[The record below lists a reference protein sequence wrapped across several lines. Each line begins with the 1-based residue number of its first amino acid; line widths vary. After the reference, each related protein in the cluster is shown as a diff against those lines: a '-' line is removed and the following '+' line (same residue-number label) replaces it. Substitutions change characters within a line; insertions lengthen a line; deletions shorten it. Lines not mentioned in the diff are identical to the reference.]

1 MKMRVFAV
9 VTALILIPAILL
21 SVPGCT
27 LQKRP
32 VSLMKSITPNDSVPK
47 KNVTERSD
55 ALTDFAVR
63 LFQASQENAEDSNVL
78 ISPLSVLYALSMTA
92 NGAEGETL
100 AQMESVLGMSK
111 EDLNAYLNGYL
122 ENLPQTKESKLH
134 LANSIWFTDDERF
147 TVRQEFLQCNADYY
161 NADIYRAPFDDPA
174 TCGDINRWV
183 KKKTDHM
190 IPEILDKVSEDT
202 VMYLI
207 NALAFE
213 AEWDEIYEDDQVHS
227 DTFTSLNG
235 TEQTVKFMY
244 GEEEAY
250 LEDPNAT
257 GFIKYYKDG
266 KYAFAALLPNEQI
279 PLSDYIASL
288 DGAHLHE
295 LLSNPQK
302 TLVSTGIPKF
312 ESEYSSNMSDTL
324 RNMGMDAAFDPNTA
338 DFSALGSSVKG
349 SIYIDRVLH
358 KTYISVGEKG
368 TKAGAATV
376 VVMTDGRAPLY
387 PKAVILDRPFVYMLI
402 DCETNIPFF
411 IGAMTDV
418 NQ

>member
-1 MKMRVFAV
+1 MKPKLFAV

-27 LQKRP
+27 LKTRA
-32 VSLMKSITPNDSVPK
+32 VSLMKNITPNDAVPM
-47 KNVTERSD
+47 KNVTERSGE
-55 ALTDFAVR
+55 LTDFAVR
-63 LFQASQENAEDSNVL
+63 LFQASWETSEDPNVL
-78 ISPLSVLYALSMTA
+78 LSPLSVLYALSMTA

-100 AQMESVLGMSK
+100 VQMESVLGMNK

-122 ENLPQTKESKLH
+122 ENLPQTKKSKLS
-134 LANSIWFTDDERF
+134 LANSIWFTDDDRF
-147 TVRQEFLQCNADYY
+147 TVRPEFLQYNADYY
-161 NADIYRAPFDDPA
+161 NADIFKAPFDDDA
-174 TCGDINRWV
+174 TCKDINRWV
-183 KKKTDHM
+183 KNKTGDM
-190 IPEILDKVSEDT
+190 IPEILDHVSDDI

-213 AEWDEIYEDDQVHS
+213 AEWDEIYEGDQIHS
-227 DTFTSLNG
+227 DTFTTLNG
-235 TEQTVKFMY
+235 TNQTVKFMW

-250 LEDPNAT
+250 LEDKDAK

-266 KYAFAALLPNEQI
+266 KYAFAALLPNETI
-279 PLSDYIASL
+279 SLSEYIASL

-295 LLSNPQK
+295 ILSNPQK

-312 ESEYSSNMSDTL
+312 ESEYSVEMSEIL
-324 RNMGMDAAFDPNTA
+324 GNMGMDAAFNPGAA
-338 DFSALGSSVKG
+338 DFSALGTSTAG
-349 SIYIDRVLH
+349 NIYIDEVLH

-376 VVMTDGRAPLY
+376 VSMTDYCAPLY
-387 PKAVILDRPFVYMLI
+387 PQTVILNRPFIYMLI

-411 IGAMTDV
+411 IGSMTDV
-418 NQ
+418 SQ